1 MKMDIEKRYR
11 EITRSVVE
19 EHRAVFEQLDMGE
32 LRSAIQLIE
41 SADRVFVYGMGRE
54 GISLRGFAMR
64 LAHLGKEAHWQQDD
78 TTTAICPGDLFIT
91 SCSRGCDPGS
101 LEHICRSVKAAGG
114 KILMFTADPDGEF
127 SREIADFPLWVHST
141 GFGMRRTDLVP
152 TVQMMGNQ
160 YEQHLYM
167 LTDVIIMLIVEDLGL
182 TYKELEARHRNAE

>member
-1 MKMDIEKRYR
+1 MDIEKRYK
-11 EITRSVVE
+11 EITKAVVD
-19 EHRAVFEQLDMGE
+19 EHRKVFELLSMKE
-32 LRSAIQLIE
+32 LERTVRLIE
-41 SADRVFVYGMGRE
+41 AANRVFVYGMGRE

-78 TTTAICPGDLFIT
+78 TTTVIHPGDLFIT

-114 KILMFTADPDGEF
+114 KILMFTADPDEEF
-127 SREIADFPLWVHST
+127 SRECADYPLFIHST
-141 GFGMRRTDLVP
+141 GFRMRRTDLVP
-152 TVQMMGNQ
+152 TVQLMGNQ

-182 TYKELEARHRNAE
+182 TYKDLEARHRNAE